1 MFKYIIRNAF
11 IIDGNN
17 TPPFVGDVGIDGDKI
32 VLLTAGAEADAACE
46 IDGTGK
52 YLCPGF
58 IDAHTHG
65 DFPLGQD
72 WASMAKLSQ
81 GITTQVAGMCGMS
94 IAPVREDYLSM
105 LQAST
110 GMLLSDYPAEQK
122 TFTDFE
128 KYMDY
133 ASTLKVAENT
143 KFLVGHLNLRVC
155 AMGYENRKPTKA
167 ELDNMKAMLEEAL
180 QSGAGG
186 MSSGLVYVPSA
197 YGEIEELAELC
208 KVVARYDGIYTTHM
222 RNEAQYCLRSVEE
235 SIETARRSGVD
246 LIISHHKFAGRSV
259 WGESK
264 KSLEMI
270 AKANAE
276 GVSVNCD
283 QYPYLASQTQ
293 LSVSAPP
300 WYYDHGMSGMVEYL
314 KDPVMRK
321 KIEKEMND
329 PETDYDNFYLNS
341 GGWDGVLISV
351 SRNMK
356 EIEGMTIGEY
366 ARKNGKDPFD
376 VFCEVMIRNEGVATA
391 IYFAMCDEDLFRII
405 SDDHVVVGTD
415 GILRAEGDK
424 PHPRAFGTFPHAI
437 RVFVKENKLMP
448 LEKMIWKMTG
458 QTAKITKIPNRG
470 LIRDGYYADLLLF
483 DYNKLTD
490 KADYLDPTA
499 LCEGFEAVFVNG
511 ELTYKNQQLTEA
523 RAGRMILS
531 HTL

>member
-1 MFKYIIRNAF
+1 MLKYIIRNAAV
-11 IIDGNN
+11 IDGCGAA
-17 TPPFVGDVGIDGDKI
+17 PYKADIGIDGDKI
-32 VLLTAGAEADAACE
+32 VVLPPESGAEAAQV

-72 WASMAKLSQ
+72 WASMTKLSQ
-81 GITTQVAGMCGMS
+81 GITSQVAGMCGMS
-94 IAPVREDYLSM
+94 IAPVREDYLPM
-105 LQAST
+105 LQASC

-122 TFTDFE
+122 NFTTFE
-128 KYMDY
+128 RYMEY
-133 ASTLKVAENT
+133 ADTLRTAENT

-167 ELDNMKAMLEEAL
+167 ELDNMKSMLEEAL
-180 QSGAGG
+180 QAGAGG

-197 YGEIEELAELC
+197 YGEIDELAELC
-208 KVVARYDGIYTTHM
+208 KIVKKYNGIYTTHM

-246 LIISHHKFAGRSV
+246 LIISHHKFAGKPV
-259 WGESK
+259 WGESV
-264 KSLEMI
+264 KSLELI
-270 AKANAE
+270 EKANTE
-276 GVSVNCD
+276 GISVNCD

-293 LSVSAPP
+293 LSVCAPP
-300 WYYDHGMSGMVEYL
+300 WYYNHGMSGMVEYL
-314 KDPVMRK
+314 KDPFMRS

-329 PETDYDNFYLNS
+329 PSTDYDNFYLNS

-351 SRNMK
+351 SRNMP
-356 EIEGMTIGEY
+356 EIEGMTIGGY
-366 ARKNGKDPFD
+366 AKDNGRDPFD

-391 IYFAMCDEDLFRII
+391 IYFAMCEDDLFRII
-405 SDDHVVVGTD
+405 CNDHVVVGTD
-415 GILRAEGDK
+415 GILRAPNDK

-458 QTAKITKIPNRG
+458 LTAKVCKIPERG
-470 LIRDGYYADLLLF
+470 LLKDGYYADMILF
-483 DYNKLTD
+483 DYDKLTD
-490 KADYLDPTA
+490 KADYLNPTA
-499 LCEGFEAVFVNG
+499 LCEGLDAVFVNG
-511 ELTYKNQQLTEA
+511 ELTYKDQQLTNA
-523 RAGRMILS
+523 RAGRRILM
-531 HTL
+531 